1 MDLADIPLGK
11 LFFALF
17 GVENALD
24 RRLAVVEVA
33 LDRHNVDVLPI
44 LRAHLQ
50 LLHLGDAV
58 VGVDDHDLDAL
69 SVAEA
74 FERRLA
80 RIAARRDE
88 DEDGLLDAQKIAP
101 LP

>member
-1 MDLADIPLGK
+1 MED
-11 LFFALF
+11 
-17 GVENALD
+17 ALD

-33 LDRHNVDVLPI
+33 LDRHDVDVLPV

-58 VGVDDHDLDAL
+58 VGIDDHDLDAL
-69 SVAEA
+69 LVLEPL
-74 FERRLA
+74 EGGLA
-80 RIAARRDE
+80 RVAARRDE
-88 DEDGLLDAQKIAP
+88 DEDGVLDAQDVAP

>member
-1 MDLADIPLGK
+1 MED
-11 LFFALF
+11 
-17 GVENALD
+17 ALD

-33 LDRHNVDVLPI
+33 LDRHDVDVLPV

-88 DEDGLLDAQKIAP
+88 DEDGLFDAQKIAP